1 MTQTQTIRPRRSVL
15 YMPGSNQRALD
26 KARQLPVDAIIM
38 DLEDAVAPD
47 AKEAAR
53 ANVIAAVAAGGYGH
67 REIVIRING
76 YGTPWWKDDLVAVAT
91 SGADA
96 MLAPK
101 IGGADLLSKL
111 GDLLAINGAPNDMQL
126 WTMAET
132 PEAILKINSIANA
145 DPRLQVLVVGTSD
158 LARELRIPP
167 DPERIGLLPALTTCI
182 LAARAHGLDILDG
195 VFGDLADADGFAAVC
210 EQGRKLGFDG
220 KTLIHPGQIEVANRV
235 FGVSAD
241 DVATASKVIEAWETA
256 AAQGSGIAVVNG
268 RMIENLHAEEARRV
282 LALNAA
288 IADPESTM
296 NNNKTEE

>member
-1 MTQTQTIRPRRSVL
+1 MTKMIKPRRTAL
-15 YMPGSNQRALD
+15 YMPGSNRRALD
-26 KARQLPVDAIIM
+26 KARELAVDVVIM

-53 ANVIAAVAAGGYGH
+53 ANVIEAVAAGGYGY

-76 YGTPWWKDDLVAVAT
+76 YGSPWWKDDLMAVAT

-101 IGGADLLSKL
+101 IDGADLLSKL
-111 GDLLAINGAPNDMQL
+111 GDLLAINGAPDSLRL

-132 PEAILKINSIANA
+132 PTAILKIDSIAKA
-145 DPRLQVLVVGTSD
+145 DPRLEVIVMGTSD
-158 LARELRIPP
+158 LAKALRIPP
-167 DPERIGLLPALTTCI
+167 DADRIGLLPTLTASI

-195 VFGDLADADGFAAVC
+195 VFTDLTDDDGFARSC

-220 KTLIHPGQIEVANRV
+220 KTLIHPRQIEAANRS

-241 DVATASKVIEAWETA
+241 DVAEAAEIIRAWEA
-256 AAQGSGIAVVNG
+256 ATTQGSGIAVVKG
-268 RMIENLHAEEARRV
+268 RMIENLHAEDARRL
-282 LALNAA
+282 LALDAA
-288 IADPESTM
+288 IHGDR
-296 NNNKTEE
+296 